1 MVTYQKRIGEV
12 GENLAAA
19 YLESKGYCI
28 LGRNFSSR
36 FGEIDLVA
44 DCDDC
49 LVFVEVKTRTT
60 DTFGMP
66 EDSITQ
72 SKLTKIESAG
82 LMWLQ
87 AHPEITDDWRVDVIS
102 ILLDSKGEL
111 KDLQHFIQANL

>member
-1 MVTYQKRIGEV
+1 MATYQKKIGEI
-12 GENLAAA
+12 GEGLAAD

-28 LGRNFSSR
+28 LDRNFSSR

-44 DCDDC
+44 DCEDC

-66 EDSITQ
+66 EDSITK
-72 SKLTKIESAG
+72 SKLMKIESAG

-87 AHPEITDDWRVDVIS
+87 THPGVTEDWRVDVIS
-102 ILLDSKGEL
+102 IILDSKGDL
-111 KDLQHFIQANL
+111 KDLQHFVQANL